1 MHECIV
7 ADNKPGQQLF
17 VLLCFLERI
26 MTHLNQTLETKAYL
40 YKLLA
45 NFIISILSEPLS
57 QHLPSRGSPDW
68 PGCCSGSY

>member
-1 MHECIV
+1 MNVKLQITTQDKCCLC
-7 ADNKPGQQLF
+7 NY
-17 VLLCFLERI
+17 VLLNESY
-26 MTHLNQTLETKAYL
+26 QTLKTKAYL